1 MKHQVTRDLF
11 TYWDSLRGGRP
22 APERSDIDPAEI
34 HQILGDTF
42 ILEYENEDQLTFR
55 LAGTRLC
62 GSFCRELKGRSF
74 LDIWSQEDM
83 SSIKLLLTAVAEDE
97 AAAVIG
103 FEGTTER
110 GQTLDFETVLLPLR
124 HFGQP
129 KSRILGAASPVEM
142 PYWIGIWPLTEL
154 SISSMRL
161 IWPDERP
168 SFMRQPPKDHGS
180 KGRTGLAPSTAAF
193 PTPSFKQPI
202 PRPSPRPTSQPGQQ
216 FGHLRVIEGGRTE

>member
-11 TYWDSLRGGRP
+11 TYWDNLRGGRP

-74 LDIWSQEDM
+74 LDIWSAEDIA
-83 SSIKLLLTAVAEDE
+83 SVKLLLTAVAEDE

-103 FEGTTER
+103 FKGKTER
-110 GQTLDFETVLLPLR
+110 DQTLDFETILLPLR

-129 KSRILGAASPVEM
+129 KSRILGAASPVDM
-142 PYWIGIWPLTEL
+142 PYWVGIWPLTEL

-168 SFMRQPPKDHGS
+168 AFMRQSQKDQGA
-180 KGRTGLAPSTAAF
+180 KGRIGLAPSSLAIPNPAASKAIAQPTA
-193 PTPSFKQPI
+193 
-202 PRPSPRPTSQPGQQ
+202 QPGHP
-216 FGHLRVIEGGRTE
+216 FGHLRVIEGGRRD

>member
-11 TYWDSLRGGRP
+11 TYWDSLRGGRT

-42 ILEYENEDQLTFR
+42 ILEYANQDDLTFR

-74 LDIWSQEDM
+74 LDIWNREDI

-103 FEGTTER
+103 FRGKTER
-110 GQTLDFETVLLPLR
+110 DQTLDFETILLPLR
-124 HFGQP
+124 HFGRP
-129 KSRILGAASPVEM
+129 KSRILGAASPADM

-168 SFMRQPPKDHGS
+168 AFMRNPTTDHGS
-180 KGRTGLAPSTAAF
+180 KRSYGITPSTAIVAE
-193 PTPSFKQPI
+193 PSLVQSAPQM
-202 PRPSPRPTSQPGQQ
+202 RPTNR
-216 FGHLRVIEGGRTE
+216 FGHLTLIEGGRQD

>member
-74 LDIWSQEDM
+74 LDIWSQEDIA
-83 SSIKLLLTAVAEDE
+83 SVRLLLTAVAEDE

-103 FEGTTER
+103 FEGKTER
-110 GQTLDFETVLLPLR
+110 DQTLNFETILLPLR
-124 HFGQP
+124 HFGQT

-142 PYWIGIWPLTEL
+142 PYWVGIWPLTEL

-168 SFMRQPPKDHGS
+168 AFMRHSQKDS
-180 KGRTGLAPSTAAF
+180 APKGRHGIAPSTLA
-193 PTPSFKQPI
+193 I
-202 PRPSPRPTSQPGQQ
+202 PNPVAGRPMSRPNTRSAVQSEQR
-216 FGHLRVIEGGRTE
+216 FGHLRVIEGGRSE